1 MHQKRG
7 DLPQRFLSTPSAR
20 RATFVLHNGFVRSC
34 ISIHALREEGDWAAL
49 SRLPRPLYFYPR
61 PPRGGRPCIG
71 RRDQV
76 ANQFLSTPSARRAT
90 LADTVSTYGAFEISI
105 HALREEG
112 DRACRSCC
120 CCSPDISIHA
130 LREEGDA
137 YRCRYC
143 RTHRYF
149 YPRPPRGGRLCNA
162 WSHGVAIGI
171 SIHALREEGDEPV
184 FCCYRRRQDFYPRPP
199 RGGRPCHIEFSNDDI
214 LFLSTPS
221 ARRATALV
229 SCHTIPPN
237 ISIHALREE
246 GDPLQGRHPHHQDI
260 SIHALRE
267 EGDFQVSDLAVF
279 TFQFLSTPSARRA
292 TLVFGVTVGICKFLS
307 TPSARRATV
316 FARFRPEIAAIIS
329 IHALREE
336 GDGVIPR
343 SFARLINFYPRPP
356 RGGRLADGL
365 TASMPQIISIHAL
378 REEGDPTALSPG
390 ASGVFLSTPSARRA
404 TPRASWFLA
413 PLLYF
418 YPRPPRGGRLS
429 VQKRCRTSGSFL
441 STPSARRATWGGSK
455 GGKTAALFL
464 STPSAR
470 RATLPGSWDS
480 PRC

>member
-246 GDPLQGRHPHHQDI
+246 GDQ
-260 SIHALRE
+260 E
-267 EGDFQVSDLAVF
+267 V
-279 TFQFLSTPSARRA
+279 
-292 TLVFGVTVGICKFLS
+292 C
-307 TPSARRATV
+307 
-316 FARFRPEIAAIIS
+316 AIPFI
-329 IHALREE
+329 RN
-336 GDGVIPR
+336 
-343 SFARLINFYPRPP
+343 NFYPRPP
-356 RGGRLADGL
+356 RGGRRIDGRF
-365 TASMPQIISIHAL
+365 S
-378 REEGDPTALSPG
+378 
-390 ASGVFLSTPSARRA
+390 
-404 TPRASWFLA
+404 
-413 PLLYF
+413 LY
-418 YPRPPRGGRLS
+418 RS
-429 VQKRCRTSGSFL
+429 
-441 STPSARRATWGGSK
+441 
-455 GGKTAALFL
+455 
-464 STPSAR
+464 
-470 RATLPGSWDS
+470 
-480 PRC
+480 

>member
-49 SRLPRPLYFYPR
+49 SRLPRPL
-61 PPRGGRPCIG
+61 
-71 RRDQV
+71 
-76 ANQFLSTPSARRAT
+76 
-90 LADTVSTYGAFEISI
+90 
-105 HALREEG
+105 
-112 DRACRSCC
+112 
-120 CCSPDISIHA
+120 
-130 LREEGDA
+130 
-137 YRCRYC
+137 
-143 RTHRYF
+143 YF

-292 TLVFGVTVGICKFLS
+292 TWNSMLGAIQDNIFLSTPSARRATKHLERRLRASKFLS
-307 TPSARRATV
+307 TPSARRATGWSWKHMGTKK
-316 FARFRPEIAAIIS
+316 FLSTPSARRATAKFDEHNGNFEIS

-336 GDGVIPR
+336 GD
-343 SFARLINFYPRPP
+343 RLCQCL
-356 RGGRLADGL
+356 G
-365 TASMPQIISIHAL
+365 
-378 REEGDPTALSPG
+378 
-390 ASGVFLSTPSARRA
+390 
-404 TPRASWFLA
+404 
-413 PLLYF
+413 
-418 YPRPPRGGRLS
+418 
-429 VQKRCRTSGSFL
+429 C
-441 STPSARRATWGGSK
+441 
-455 GGKTAALFL
+455 
-464 STPSAR
+464 
-470 RATLPGSWDS
+470 
-480 PRC
+480 